1 MKRNLITILS
11 LLVMSLMFNVAGV
24 YAHSYV
30 KADVPFAFNVGTA
43 QLSAGTYEIKALS
56 QSPNVIMIRNPET
69 GAATLSIA
77 RSEGPRNTESKLV
90 FDRIGNQ
97 YFLTEVWKDSDA
109 GGMIVPTS
117 KHEEE
122 LKKELRLAKS
132 PLGFEKVVV
141 ALK

>member
-1 MKRNLITILS
+1 
-11 LLVMSLMFNVAGV
+11 
-24 YAHSYV
+24 
-30 KADVPFAFNVGTA
+30 
-43 QLSAGTYEIKALS
+43 
-56 QSPNVIMIRNPET
+56 MIRNPET